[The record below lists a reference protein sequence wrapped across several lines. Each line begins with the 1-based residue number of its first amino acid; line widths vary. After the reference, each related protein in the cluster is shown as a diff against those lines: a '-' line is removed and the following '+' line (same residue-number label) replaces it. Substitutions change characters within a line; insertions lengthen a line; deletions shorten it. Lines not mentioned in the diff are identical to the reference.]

1 MGLHNPS
8 GLDAGSEDVL
18 LSRDVVSLAQSIQG
32 IQVAE
37 REEGE
42 RERESRRSEESC
54 LCQRLCAYITF
65 EKVIKLGKVA
75 RKTFLPC
82 HQSERKAMCLLL
94 PCYSVK
100 SVSCIPRSVFILPKQ
115 SLEEATVW
123 TVLLHACGTV
133 HISGS
138 SAIPQF
144 LQR

>member
-42 RERESRRSEESC
+42 RERVDEVRKAVC
-54 LCQRLCAYITF
+54 AMQRLCAYITF

-94 PCYSVK
+94 PCYSQ
-100 SVSCIPRSVFILPKQ
+100 SVVQCLFCQNKALRRLLSGHG
-115 SLEEATVW
+115 
-123 TVLLHACGTV
+123 VLLHACGTV